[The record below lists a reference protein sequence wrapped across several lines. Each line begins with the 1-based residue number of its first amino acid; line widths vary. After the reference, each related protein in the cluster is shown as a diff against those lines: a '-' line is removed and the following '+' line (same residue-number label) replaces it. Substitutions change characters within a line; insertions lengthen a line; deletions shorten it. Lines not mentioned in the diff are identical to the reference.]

1 MPNFVSGRAGSATAA
16 APGLSSLRARYWAIA
31 VLGTILVQLAT
42 CDSTQ
47 AAEAYSADAVKAEFL
62 YRFAGYV
69 EWPDELPGDGPFTI
83 AVAADD
89 GVVNELRQLLPG
101 RTVQNR
107 HVEIRQVSDVAGLQ
121 HAQILYV
128 PSHASQLAR
137 ALLAAAA
144 GRPIL
149 IVTDEAGGLTTGGIV
164 NFVQLDRHVRFEIS
178 LTAAERS
185 KLKINSGLL
194 SVAAYVEGVR
204 PRADIAC
211 WPTLTFGL
219 APACVMHPAL
229 AANDRWAER
238 HFRAMAHSV
247 APAS

>member
-1 MPNFVSGRAGSATAA
+1 VPKFVSGRAGGVAA
-16 APGLSSLRARYWAIA
+16 APGLRSMRARYWAIA
-31 VLGTILVQLAT
+31 VLGTILVRLAT
-42 CDSTQ
+42 FDSTQ

-69 EWPDELPGDGPFTI
+69 EWPDELPGDAPFTI

-89 GVVNELRQLLPG
+89 GVVNELRRLLPG

-121 HAQILYV
+121 HVQILYV
-128 PSHASQLAR
+128 PSRASPLAR
-137 ALLAAAA
+137 ALLTAAA

-149 IVTDEAGGLTTGGIV
+149 IVTDEAGGLTRGSIV

-194 SVAAYVEGVR
+194 SVAAYVEGAR

-211 WPTLTFGL
+211 WPAFTFGM

-229 AANDRWAER
+229 AADDRWTEWR
-238 HFRAMAHSV
+238 LRATARIV

>member
-1 MPNFVSGRAGSATAA
+1 VPNFVSGRAASAAAA
-16 APGLSSLRARYWAIA
+16 APGLSSMRARYWAIA
-31 VLGTILVQLAT
+31 VVGTILVRLAT
-42 CDSTQ
+42 FDLTQ
-47 AAEAYSADAVKAEFL
+47 AAEAYSAEAVKAEFL

-69 EWPDELPGDGPFTI
+69 EWPDELPGDAPFTI
-83 AVAADD
+83 AVAADN

-101 RTVQNR
+101 RTVQNHR
-107 HVEIRQVSDVAGLQ
+107 VEIRQVSDVAGLL
-121 HAQILYV
+121 HAQMLYV
-128 PSHASQLAR
+128 PMRAPQLAR
-137 ALLAAAA
+137 SLLAAAA

-149 IVTDEAGGLTTGGIV
+149 IVTDEVGGLTRGGIV

-204 PRADIAC
+204 PRADANC
-211 WPTLTFGL
+211 WPTFTFGL
-219 APACVMHPAL
+219 TRSCVLRPAFAANGGWAGRHLRAL
-229 AANDRWAER
+229 AQIL
-238 HFRAMAHSV
+238 